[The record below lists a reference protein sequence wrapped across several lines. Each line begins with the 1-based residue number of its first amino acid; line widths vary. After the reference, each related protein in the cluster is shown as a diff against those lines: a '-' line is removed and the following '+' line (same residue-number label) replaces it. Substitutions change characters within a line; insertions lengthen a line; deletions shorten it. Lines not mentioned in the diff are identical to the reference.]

1 MIVTMVKMV
10 RERKRKR
17 KRNVVTEVPDF
28 QGEKDTDKEEEDVR
42 LLKDI
47 QVDVKRLWEGLL
59 FYSANK
65 QLSEYYFNQGG
76 TNFLAHVK
84 DEFTLSI
91 RDRKSWGGG
100 WWWS

>member
-1 MIVTMVKMV
+1 MIVTMMKMV

-59 FYSANK
+59 FYTAKK
-65 QLSEYYFNQGG
+65 QLSE
-76 TNFLAHVK
+76 
-84 DEFTLSI
+84 
-91 RDRKSWGGG
+91 
-100 WWWS
+100 